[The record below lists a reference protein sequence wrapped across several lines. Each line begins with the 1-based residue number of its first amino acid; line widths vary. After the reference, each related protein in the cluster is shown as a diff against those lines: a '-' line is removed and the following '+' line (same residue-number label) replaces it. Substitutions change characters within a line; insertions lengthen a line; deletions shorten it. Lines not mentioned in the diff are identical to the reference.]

1 MEVNRCYS
9 TVCTEA
15 RRAPARNP
23 SKCCLVFFCFFF
35 GLDFQ
40 RGDLYI
46 QYSTLCVHGLLSGQC
61 GVLVWDMLQHSGRRS
76 ADWGGRG
83 PSWVPPAS
91 SLSANGN
98 SFRDVVR
105 TRFTIPTLMLP
116 CTRPLRC
123 QPFHRRRRP
132 RNSLPRIARA
142 RCSRELRI
150 VIANGQPCLAL
161 GQGRA
166 HRHGGSS
173 EVRGRAVMAVA
184 GPGCD
189 CTGGA
194 VRSVGGSARGG
205 DVGGGGGGGAGWRG
219 QAGHGVF

>member
-1 MEVNRCYS
+1 MTSSRGVGGGPKRGGQQRLQYCMYGGAGS
-9 TVCTEA
+9 
-15 RRAPARNP
+15 P
-23 SKCCLVFFCFFF
+23 SQKSEQVLSCFFLFFLF

-46 QYSTLCVHGLLSGQC
+46 QYSTLYVHGLLSGQC

-116 CTRPLRC
+116 CTRPFRC

-142 RCSRELRI
+142 RCSREL
-150 VIANGQPCLAL
+150 
-161 GQGRA
+161 
-166 HRHGGSS
+166 S
-173 EVRGRAVMAVA
+173 
-184 GPGCD
+184 
-189 CTGGA
+189 
-194 VRSVGGSARGG
+194 
-205 DVGGGGGGGAGWRG
+205 
-219 QAGHGVF
+219 